1 MCLYVIIYINLPP
14 QTPLWIFHGRL
25 DQLCSLLAFVLLGP
39 CQNLFSLWGVEGA
52 ADVVISIDEFCY
64 YNNKQKRQD
73 IKMHTSPLVISQGLH
88 IYPYKQINFLYMFR
102 KKEKERS
109 LILISISDP
118 KHARSAWCNGK
129 EMRLRLQV

>member
-1 MCLYVIIYINLPP
+1 
-14 QTPLWIFHGRL
+14 
-25 DQLCSLLAFVLLGP
+25 
-39 CQNLFSLWGVEGA
+39 VEGA

-88 IYPYKQINFLYMFR
+88 IFPYKQINFLYMFR

-118 KHARSAWCNGK
+118 KHAQSHCLMQWQRNEIASIK
-129 EMRLRLQV
+129 LQVQVL